1 MTNTHPHYL
10 YSDIVNSIKADKA
23 VITAMTG
30 LLDGTIAYATDTN
43 EFGTYSTD
51 TGIWTWLSSGS
62 GTTTR
67 PYDLVFMNMGA

>member
-10 YSDIVNSIKADKA
+10 YSDVVNSLRDTKANL
-23 VITAMTG
+23 TALTG
-30 LLDGTIAYATDTN
+30 LLDGSIGYATDTN

-51 TGIWTWLSSGS
+51 TGTWTWLSAG
-62 GTTTR
+62 GTSTR